1 MRFAPAHPLYKT
13 QEQTRGWLCPND
25 SLRHRAQQPTAE
37 PRCETD
43 IYSAAHKDYMDL
55 MNNAESK
62 THFCP
67 IFLKF
72 NSASARFTLYVFIT
86 VSQNLK
92 KHSNKLSCFVG
103 KAAQTDFLL
112 LFT

>member
-1 MRFAPAHPLYKT
+1 MY
-13 QEQTRGWLCPND
+13 
-25 SLRHRAQQPTAE
+25 
-37 PRCETD
+37 
-43 IYSAAHKDYMDL
+43 L

-67 IFLKF
+67 ILVQF

-92 KHSNKLSCFVG
+92 KHSNKLYCFWG
-103 KAAQTDFLL
+103 KQLKMIIFSYLHNPFDTFCFLL
-112 LFT
+112 LPLPATLMNP